1 MQLIEQYKDRLRVY
15 ECVPNKEK
23 LKQYRKE
30 NLSRNVALQRIYRLE
45 LENLELLKK
54 LKEGQKIQVSDLF
67 PLQES
72 DTLITFQKIKIPFY
86 YEKEVISRLIEAY
99 INENHSQNIIY
110 VYRQLEEVKPDSCYV
125 PLKPFESIY
134 DTHSQKKIYYYPYL
148 LDLPKELQELEYL
161 EKSRLSQIGKQP
173 NENLVKIYKPVKLQK
188 EIDMNLLQEETKNE
202 IFIELPY
209 HEELL
214 RKLKKEKA
222 C

>member
-99 INENHSQNIIY
+99 INEKNKHILI
-110 VYRQLEEVKPDSCYV
+110 
-125 PLKPFESIY
+125 
-134 DTHSQKKIYYYPYL
+134 
-148 LDLPKELQELEYL
+148 
-161 EKSRLSQIGKQP
+161 SRRR
-173 NENLVKIYKPVKLQK
+173 N
-188 EIDMNLLQEETKNE
+188 T
-202 IFIELPY
+202 
-209 HEELL
+209 
-214 RKLKKEKA
+214 
-222 C
+222 